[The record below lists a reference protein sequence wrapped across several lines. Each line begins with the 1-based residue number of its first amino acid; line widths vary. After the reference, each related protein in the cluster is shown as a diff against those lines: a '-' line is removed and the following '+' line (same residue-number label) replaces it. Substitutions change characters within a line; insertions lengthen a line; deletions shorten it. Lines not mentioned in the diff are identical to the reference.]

1 MSDVT
6 QSTENSADT
15 PLEFQDYY
23 VAYFDVFGYKEYFK
37 KDKTLNVF

>member
-15 PLEFQDYY
+15 PMETIYQTYGL
-23 VAYFDVFGYKEYFK
+23 GNFK
-37 KDKTLNVF
+37 